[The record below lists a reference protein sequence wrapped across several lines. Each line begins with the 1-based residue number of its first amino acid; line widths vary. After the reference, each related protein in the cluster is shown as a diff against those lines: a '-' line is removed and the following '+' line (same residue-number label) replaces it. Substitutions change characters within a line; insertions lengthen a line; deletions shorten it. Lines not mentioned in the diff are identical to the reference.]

1 VQELVAWCR
10 KYLYLP
16 RVSTDDVILEGLT
29 NAQAALT
36 GDSTFYLA
44 EDFDDASR
52 RFLGLKPQ
60 GQFQSAATMR
70 MLIVKDE
77 VAQAQLEAEQR
88 AKTIDPPSGT
98 GTGSGDGTG
107 PGLGTGTTT
116 GTGNGSTNTNTAEGT
131 GKPDSGVN
139 PPPAPPPPPRAPQR
153 TTFTA
158 SLKLDP
164 VRAGL
169 QMGQFLEEVMSHLQA
184 LPGAEVN
191 LSVEVHVKAPS
202 GIDDQT
208 ARIVL
213 QNAAD
218 LKLDN
223 PQIY

>member
-1 VQELVAWCR
+1 MQELVAWCR

-16 RVSTDDVILEGLT
+16 RLSSDDVILNGLT
-29 NAQAALT
+29 NAQASLQ

-44 EDFDDASR
+44 EAFDEASG
-52 RFLGLKPQ
+52 RFIGLKPQ

-77 VAQAQLEAEQR
+77 VALAQIEAERGRSPSILPPQAR
-88 AKTIDPPSGT
+88 APAVAPALVLALGLALPPERAQARPTPTPPKALASQ
-98 GTGSGDGTG
+98 
-107 PGLGTGTTT
+107 GLA
-116 GTGNGSTNTNTAEGT
+116 SIHH
-131 GKPDSGVN
+131 PRR
-139 PPPAPPPPPRAPQR
+139 PPPQR
-153 TTFTA
+153 TTFTG

-191 LSVEVHVKAPS
+191 LSVEVHVKAPN

-213 QNAAD
+213 ENAAA

-223 PQIY
+223 PQVY